1 MSIKLKL
8 TISTI
13 AVFLL
18 MAIIIGVI
26 FSSAMRSTL
35 TSEARYD
42 AGQQSHKV
50 VYALE
55 KSLASDTQVIQ
66 TLASGSI
73 VKSSAEEYL
82 PMLVSSVRLSKFE
95 YIALQWNDN
104 WYMVT
109 ADGYRAMNA
118 PSGISNEL
126 RSSVFFG
133 CLYEGETSGLLIAEP
148 LASNSDAISGKVVAK
163 RSVEWLRNI
172 VALEDLQDDIPI
184 LIALQDGRIIYPAD
198 IEGTLTAEP
207 RGKDTTIV
215 VSANAKTGTYD
226 GMTLAVVGMP
236 LTVSTYVDMA
246 VIDQKMSQ
254 YILNF
259 LIFAAFGLAFIS
271 VIVYGVSSVL
281 TRSIIDLAKY
291 TEQAEMTGARMPM
304 KFTRRNDE
312 VGILARSF
320 ALMMNKVSGSLGK
333 MRHMAYHDN
342 LTGLKNR
349 YSLEQDIEKLISA
362 KKPFAFA
369 LMDIDDFKII
379 NDMMG
384 HAEGDRLLICIS
396 RIFESQ
402 ESDTLKAYRWGGD
415 EFAFILTGEG
425 RQSYEQDIKKVL
437 EEVSARFNSESK
449 WRISMSA
456 GLCLYPD
463 SASDYAQLLAL
474 ADQALILSK
483 RSGKARYRFYEDI

>member
-18 MAIIIGVI
+18 MAIIIGAI

-42 AGQQSHKV
+42 AGQQSHKAV
-50 VYALE
+50 HALE

-73 VKSSAEEYL
+73 MKGSADEYL
-82 PMLVSSVRLSKFE
+82 PMLVSSARLSKFE
-95 YIALQWNDN
+95 YIALHWNDE

-109 ADGYRAMNA
+109 ADGFQATSA

-126 RSSVFFG
+126 RSAVFFG
-133 CLYEGETSGLLIAEP
+133 NLYEGETPGLLLAEP
-148 LASNSDAISGKVVAK
+148 LASNSDAISGKIVAK

-172 VALEDLQDDIPI
+172 VALEDLQDDIPV
-184 LIALQDGRIIYPAD
+184 LVALQDGRIIYPAD
-198 IEGTLTAEP
+198 IEGTVTAKAQEE
-207 RGKDTTIV
+207 GAAIV
-215 VSANAKTGTYD
+215 VSANAKARTYD
-226 GMTLAVVGMP
+226 GMVVTVMGAP
-236 LTVSTYVDMA
+236 LTVSSYVDTAA
-246 VIDQKMSQ
+246 VDRKMNEYTQ
-254 YILNF
+254 NF
-259 LIFAAFGLAFIS
+259 LVFAACGLAFIS

-291 TEQAEMTGARMPM
+291 AEQAELTGARMPV

-384 HAEGDRLLICIS
+384 HAEGDRLLICIA

-425 RQSYEQDIKKVL
+425 RQNYQQDIEKVL
-437 EEVSARFNSESK
+437 AEVSARFNSASK
-449 WRISMSA
+449 WRISVSA
-456 GLCLYPD
+456 GLCLFPD

>member
-26 FSSAMRSTL
+26 FSSAMSSTL
-35 TSEARYD
+35 ASEARYD
-42 AGQQSHKV
+42 AGQQSHKAAH
-50 VYALE
+50 ALE

-73 VKSSAEEYL
+73 VKGSADEYLSMLMSSA
-82 PMLVSSVRLSKFE
+82 RLSKFE
-95 YIALQWNDN
+95 YIALQWNDK

-109 ADGYRAMNA
+109 AEGYQAMNA

-126 RSSVFFG
+126 RSLVFFG
-133 CLYEGETSGLLIAEP
+133 YLYEGETPGLLIAEP
-148 LASNSDAISGKVVAK
+148 LASEGGAISGKIVAK
-163 RSVEWLRNI
+163 RSVEWLRKI
-172 VALEDLQDDIPI
+172 VALEDLQDDIPV
-184 LIALQDGRIIYPAD
+184 LLALQDGRIIYPAD
-198 IEGTLTAEP
+198 IDGTVTVKPQEEGA
-207 RGKDTTIV
+207 TIV
-215 VSANAKTGTYD
+215 VNANAKPSTYD
-226 GMTLAVVGMP
+226 GMTVPVMGTP
-236 LTVSTYVDMA
+236 LIVSTYVDMA
-246 VIDQKMSQ
+246 VIDKKMRE
-254 YILNF
+254 YIQNF
-259 LIFAAFGLAFIS
+259 LVFTAFGLAFIS
-271 VIVYGVSSVL
+271 VVVYGVSSVL

-291 TEQAEMTGARMPM
+291 TEQADLTGARMPV

>member
-1 MSIKLKL
+1 LSIKLKL

-35 TSEARYD
+35 VSEARYD

-50 VYALE
+50 VHALE
-55 KSLASDTQVIQ
+55 KSLAYDTQVIQ

-73 VKSSAEEYL
+73 VKGSADEYL
-82 PMLVSSVRLSKFE
+82 PMLVSSVQLSKFE
-95 YIALQWNDN
+95 YIALQWNDE
-104 WYMVT
+104 WYMAT

-133 CLYEGETSGLLIAEP
+133 YLYESEMPGLLIAEP

-163 RSVEWLRNI
+163 RSVEWLRNV
-172 VALEDLQDDIPI
+172 VAMEDLQDDTPI
-184 LIALQDGRIIYPAD
+184 LVAQQDGRIIYPAD
-198 IEGTLTAEP
+198 IEGTITAKP
-207 RGKDTTIV
+207 QGKDATIV
-215 VSANAKTGTYD
+215 VSANAKAGTYD
-226 GMTLAVVGMP
+226 GMIITVVGAP
-236 LTVSTYVDMA
+236 LTVSSYVDTA
-246 VIDQKMSQ
+246 SVDRKMKEYLQ
-254 YILNF
+254 NF
-259 LIFAAFGLAFIS
+259 LVFAACGLVFIS

-281 TRSIIDLAKY
+281 TRSVIDLAKY
-291 TEQAEMTGARMPM
+291 AEQAELTGARMPI

-312 VGILARSF
+312 IGILARSF

-384 HAEGDRLLICIS
+384 HAEGDRLLICIA

-425 RQSYEQDIKKVL
+425 RQSYEQDIEKVL
-437 EEVSARFNSESK
+437 AEVSARFNSTSK
-449 WRISMSA
+449 WRISVSA
-456 GLCLYPD
+456 GLCLFPD

>member
-8 TISTI
+8 TISMI

-26 FSSAMRSTL
+26 FSSALRSTL

-42 AGQQSHKV
+42 AGQQCYKAVH
-50 VYALE
+50 ALE
-55 KSLASDTQVIQ
+55 KSLASDIQVIK

-73 VKSSAEEYL
+73 VRGSAEEYL
-82 PMLVSSVRLSKFE
+82 PMLVSSARLSKFE
-95 YIALQWNDN
+95 YIALQWNDE
-104 WYMVT
+104 WFMVT
-109 ADGYRAMNA
+109 ADGYQAMSA

-126 RSSVFFG
+126 RSAVFFG
-133 CLYEGETSGLLIAEP
+133 FLYEGETHGLLVAEP
-148 LASNSDAISGKVVAK
+148 LASKNDGIAGKLVAK
-163 RSVEWLRNI
+163 RSAEWLRNI
-172 VALEDLQDDIPI
+172 VAQEDMQDDIPV
-184 LIALQDGRIIYPAD
+184 LVALQDGQIIYPAA
-198 IEGTLTAEP
+198 EGTVSVKTQEDGAA
-207 RGKDTTIV
+207 IV
-215 VSANAKTGTYD
+215 VSTNAKAYTYD
-226 GMTLAVVGMP
+226 GMAETVTGTP
-236 LTVSTYVDMA
+236 LTVSSYVDTAA
-246 VIDQKMSQ
+246 VDRKMSE
-254 YILNF
+254 YARNY
-259 LIFAAFGLAFIS
+259 LIFAACGLAFIS
-271 VIVYGVSSVL
+271 IIVYGVSSVL

-291 TEQAEMTGARMPM
+291 AEQAELTGARMPV
-304 KFTRRNDE
+304 KFTRRTDE
-312 VGILARSF
+312 AGILARSF

-349 YSLEQDIEKLISA
+349 YSLERDLEKMISSGR
-362 KKPFAFA
+362 PFAFA

-384 HAEGDRLLICIS
+384 HAEGDRLLICIA

-415 EFAFILTGEG
+415 EFAFILKGEG
-425 RQSYEQDIKKVL
+425 RQSYQRDIEKVL
-437 EEVSARFNSESK
+437 TEVAARFNSASK
-449 WRISMSA
+449 WRISVSA
-456 GLCLYPD
+456 GLCLFPD
-463 SASDYAQLLAL
+463 SATDYAQLLAL

>member
-1 MSIKLKL
+1 LSIKLKL

-18 MAIIIGVI
+18 MAIIIGAI

-35 TSEARYD
+35 ISEARYD
-42 AGQQSHKV
+42 AGQQSHKAS
-50 VYALE
+50 YALE
-55 KSLASDTQVIQ
+55 KSLASDMQVIQ

-73 VKSSAEEYL
+73 VKGSAEEYL
-82 PMLVSSVRLSKFE
+82 PMLVRSVRLSKFE
-95 YIALQWNDN
+95 YIALQWNDK
-104 WYMVT
+104 WYMVA
-109 ADGYRAMNA
+109 ADGYQAVSA
-118 PSGISNEL
+118 PSGISSEL
-126 RSSVFFG
+126 RSSMFFG
-133 CLYEGETSGLLIAEP
+133 YLYDGETSGLLIAEP
-148 LASNSDAISGKVVAK
+148 LASDSSAISGKVVAK

-172 VALEDLQDDIPI
+172 VASEDLRHDIPV
-184 LIALQDGRIIYPAD
+184 LVALQDGRIIYPAG
-198 IEGTLTAEP
+198 IEGTVTAKPQEE
-207 RGKDTTIV
+207 GAAIV
-215 VSANAKTGTYD
+215 VSANAKAGTYD
-226 GMTLAVVGMP
+226 GMIVTVMGTP
-236 LTVSTYVDMA
+236 LTVSSYVETAA
-246 VIDQKMSQ
+246 VDRKMSE
-254 YILNF
+254 YTFNF
-259 LIFAAFGLAFIS
+259 LVFAACGLAFIS

-291 TEQAEMTGARMPM
+291 TEQAEVTGARMPI

-384 HAEGDRLLICIS
+384 HAEGDRLLICIA

-425 RQSYEQDIKKVL
+425 RQSYEQDIEKVL
-437 EEVSARFNSESK
+437 EEVSARFNSASK
-449 WRISMSA
+449 WRISVSA